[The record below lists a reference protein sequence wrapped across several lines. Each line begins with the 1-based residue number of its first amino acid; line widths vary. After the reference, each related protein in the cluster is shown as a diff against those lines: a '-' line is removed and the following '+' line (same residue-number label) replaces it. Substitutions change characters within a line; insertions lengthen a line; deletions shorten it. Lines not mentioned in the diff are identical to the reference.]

1 MKKQHPTPNIKKEKV
16 KKTYLAIIM
25 ALLAISI
32 PSYSQPAPVK
42 NAAKSIFTLTTF
54 KADGSLLASSHGVFT
69 DAAGTAISDWAPFD
83 GASRAVVV
91 DANGKS
97 LEVDYIYDA
106 NEIYDVVKFHVK
118 GKTTGLTLAPAHAA
132 TGDDIYLVTYSLKK
146 PEVTATKVEK
156 VETFMEKYAYYV
168 MKMMAPE
175 NAVGCPLV
183 NANGQLLGFLQQSR
197 FTTDYHST
205 DAQYIT
211 DMQTT
216 GLTCNDPVMRRTFIP
231 TAIPDDKEQAQL
243 ALVLSSQDNND
254 KYAKTAELFI
264 EKFPDLADGYS
275 AKAQLAVNNNDFAA
289 AKEDMETAIKK
300 ATAKDEAHFTYAR
313 LIYQKELYKFDQSF
327 PAWNLDKAIE
337 EAQQANSINPQ
348 PLYRH
353 LEAQIRYTKKE
364 YQQAYGMFIEL
375 TNSNIRNPE
384 LFYEAAQCKTMLEA
398 PKEET
403 VALLDSAMALFAK
416 PYPLDAAP
424 YVLYRAAMLE
434 DMGEY
439 RRAVADYNQYDSIMT
454 GRIGADFYYKREQC
468 EVKGRLFKQALDD
481 IDTAIRMAPK
491 EPLYLAE
498 KASLQLR
505 VNMKEEAL
513 ETVEKAIALDP
524 EYGDAYLIKGLSLIQ
539 LGKKKEGLEVLEKAQ
554 QLGNEQASGMIEK
567 YK

>member
-97 LEVDYIYDA
+97 LEVDCIYDA

-118 GKTTGLTLAPAHAA
+118 GKTTGITLAPAHAA

-146 PEVTATKVEK
+146 PEVTTTKVEK

-231 TAIPDDKEQAQL
+231 TAPTTK
-243 ALVLSSQDNND
+243 SKHNWHWCSQH
-254 KYAKTAELFI
+254 KTTTTNM
-264 EKFPDLADGYS
+264 PRQQNYS
-275 AKAQLAVNNNDFAA
+275 
-289 AKEDMETAIKK
+289 
-300 ATAKDEAHFTYAR
+300 
-313 LIYQKELYKFDQSF
+313 
-327 PAWNLDKAIE
+327 
-337 EAQQANSINPQ
+337 
-348 PLYRH
+348 
-353 LEAQIRYTKKE
+353 
-364 YQQAYGMFIEL
+364 
-375 TNSNIRNPE
+375 
-384 LFYEAAQCKTMLEA
+384 
-398 PKEET
+398 
-403 VALLDSAMALFAK
+403 
-416 PYPLDAAP
+416 
-424 YVLYRAAMLE
+424 
-434 DMGEY
+434 
-439 RRAVADYNQYDSIMT
+439 
-454 GRIGADFYYKREQC
+454 
-468 EVKGRLFKQALDD
+468 
-481 IDTAIRMAPK
+481 
-491 EPLYLAE
+491 
-498 KASLQLR
+498 
-505 VNMKEEAL
+505 
-513 ETVEKAIALDP
+513 
-524 EYGDAYLIKGLSLIQ
+524 
-539 LGKKKEGLEVLEKAQ
+539 
-554 QLGNEQASGMIEK
+554 
-567 YK
+567 